1 MRNDIQLARDV
12 EANYPG
18 HVQSRGGTMNK
29 PLFCLDPAT
38 LLIETATAKEIG
50 RSLASAYQSRTPF
63 PYGCYDD
70 FLDSSILEGVLKDLS
85 SLPAPEASFDRAQ
98 EKLKASYS
106 PEKLPAHTRHLL
118 YALNSKP
125 FIAFLE
131 ALTGIKGLIPDPYFM
146 GGGIH
151 VVSNGG
157 HLDIHADFNHHKI
170 MNLERRI
177 NVLIYLNKD
186 WKAEYGGSFEIWD
199 DDMSA
204 QVESFVPVFNR
215 MCCFNTT
222 SRSWHGN
229 PDPVK
234 HPLGYPRQSIAL
246 YYYTATWSNTKK
258 AHTTQFKP
266 RPNTN
271 DQADRLVARQEFVRD
286 LIPPALYRRIA
297 GKLHR
302 IGL

>member
-1 MRNDIQLARDV
+1 MA
-12 EANYPG
+12 E
-18 HVQSRGGTMNK
+18 
-29 PLFCLDPAT
+29 PLFQLNPET
-38 LLIETATAKEIG
+38 LLIETAAAKALGENL
-50 RSLASAYQSRTPF
+50 SSEYQSKSPF

-70 FLDSSILEGVLKDLS
+70 FLDQSILEAVLEELKE
-85 SLPAPEASFDRAQ
+85 LPAPESAFDRAQ
-98 EKLKASYS
+98 ERLKTSYS
-106 PEKLPAHTRHLL
+106 PEKLPHYTRQLL
-118 YALNSKP
+118 YALNSRP
-125 FIAFLE
+125 FIGFLE
-131 ALTGIKGLIPDPYFM
+131 SLTGIKGLIPDPYFL

-157 HLDIHADFNHHKI
+157 HLDIHADFNHHKM

-186 WKAEYGGSFEIWD
+186 WKPEYGGSFEIWN

-204 QVESFVPVFNR
+204 QVESFVPIFNR

-229 PDPVK
+229 PEPVN
-234 HPLGYPRQSIAL
+234 HPDGRPRQSIAL
-246 YYYTATWSNTKK
+246 YYYTATWSDSKK
-258 AHTTQFKP
+258 QHTTHFRP
-266 RPNTN
+266 RPGSK
-271 DQADRLVARQEFVRD
+271 DQTDRKVAREELVRD
-286 LIPPALYRRIA
+286 LLPPALYRKIA

>member
-1 MRNDIQLARDV
+1 
-12 EANYPG
+12 
-18 HVQSRGGTMNK
+18 MNK
-29 PLFCLDPAT
+29 ALLRLDPET
-38 LLIETATAKEIG
+38 FLIETAEAKEIG
-50 RSLASAYQSRTPF
+50 ESLAATYRNRTPF
-63 PYGCYDD
+63 PYGCYDN
-70 FLDSSILEGVLKDLS
+70 FLDSSILEGVLEDLK
-85 SLPAPEASFDRAQ
+85 SLPNPEASFARAQ
-98 EKLKASYS
+98 ERFKSSYS
-106 PEKLPAHTRHLL
+106 PERLPPHTRQLL

-131 ALTGIKGLIPDPYFM
+131 AMTGIKGLIPDPYFM

-186 WKAEYGGSFEIWD
+186 WKAEYGGSFEIWN

-204 QVESFVPVFNR
+204 QVESFEPIFNR

-229 PDPVK
+229 PEPVN
-234 HPLGYPRQSIAL
+234 HPDGLPRQSIAL
-246 YYYTATWSNTKK
+246 YYYTATWSDLKK

-266 RPNTN
+266 RPNSN
-271 DQADRLVARQEFVRD
+271 DEADRLIARQELVKD
-286 LIPPALYRRIA
+286 LLPPALYRRIA
-297 GKLHR
+297 SKLHR

>member
-1 MRNDIQLARDV
+1 MTKALL
-12 EANYPG
+12 P
-18 HVQSRGGTMNK
+18 
-29 PLFCLDPAT
+29 LDPGSF
-38 LLIETATAKEIG
+38 LIETAQAKEIG
-50 RSLASAYQSRTPF
+50 ASLAATYRNRTPF

-70 FLDSSILEGVLKDLS
+70 FLDSSILEGVLEDLK
-85 SLPAPEASFDRAQ
+85 SLPAPEASFNRAQ
-98 EKLKASYS
+98 ERFKASYS
-106 PEKLPAHTRHLL
+106 PEKLPQHTRQLL

-131 ALTGIKGLIPDPYFM
+131 ALTGIKGLIPDPYYM

-186 WKAEYGGSFEIWD
+186 WKAEYGGSFEIWN

-204 QVESFVPVFNR
+204 RVESFEPIFNR

-229 PDPVK
+229 PEPVN
-234 HPLGYPRQSIAL
+234 HPTGLPRQSIAL
-246 YYYTATWSNTKK
+246 YYYTATWSDLKK

-266 RPNTN
+266 RPGSK
-271 DQADRLVARQEFVRD
+271 DEVDRLVARQELVKD
-286 LIPPALYRRIA
+286 LLPPALYRRIVS
-297 GKLHR
+297 KLHR
-302 IGL
+302 NGL

>member
-1 MRNDIQLARDV
+1 
-12 EANYPG
+12 
-18 HVQSRGGTMNK
+18 MNK
-29 PLFCLDPAT
+29 PLLRLDPET
-38 LLIETATAKEIG
+38 FLIETAEAKKVGE
-50 RSLASAYQSRTPF
+50 SLEATYRNRTPF
-63 PYGCYDD
+63 PYGCYDN
-70 FLDSSILEGVLKDLS
+70 FLDSSILEGVLEDLK

-98 EKLKASYS
+98 ERFKSSYS
-106 PEKLPAHTRHLL
+106 PERLPPHTRQLL

-131 ALTGIKGLIPDPYFM
+131 AMTGIKGLIPDPYFM

-157 HLDIHADFNHHKI
+157 HLDLHADFNHHKI

-177 NVLIYLNKD
+177 NVLIYLNKG
-186 WKAEYGGSFEIWD
+186 WKAEYGGSFEIWN

-204 QVESFVPVFNR
+204 QVESFEPIFNR

-229 PDPVK
+229 PEPVN
-234 HPLGYPRQSIAL
+234 HPDGLPRQSIAL
-246 YYYTATWSNTKK
+246 YYYTATWSDLKK
-258 AHTTQFKP
+258 PQTTQFKP
-266 RPNTN
+266 RPNSN
-271 DQADRLVARQEFVRD
+271 DEADRLVARQELVKD
-286 LIPPALYRRIA
+286 LLPPALYRRIVS
-297 GKLHR
+297 KLRR